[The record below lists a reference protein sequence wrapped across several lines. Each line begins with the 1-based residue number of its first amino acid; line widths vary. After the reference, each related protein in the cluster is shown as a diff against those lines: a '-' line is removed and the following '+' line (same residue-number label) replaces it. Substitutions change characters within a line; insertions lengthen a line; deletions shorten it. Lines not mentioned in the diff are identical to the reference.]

1 MVARGPGNPRDV
13 DHKARP
19 AYHRQTAPNRP
30 SDRESRTH
38 MSSSPSE
45 SEPLIRLL
53 WRAHNWFRAALTA
66 TFEAQEDGAAI
77 SAAHVTLLSQ
87 LPPEG
92 ASIAELARR
101 LGVSAP
107 TAHQWVHELVAA
119 DVVTVE
125 RDPQSARSK
134 LVRLTAAGTRRRAE
148 TMQML
153 AGLEAALAGR
163 VGVDTVDALRAA
175 LEEPWGSPESAVA
188 ELPGLSAR

>member
-1 MVARGPGNPRDV
+1 
-13 DHKARP
+13 
-19 AYHRQTAPNRP
+19 
-30 SDRESRTH
+30 
-38 MSSSPSE
+38 MSSSPPE

-53 WRAHNWFRAALTA
+53 WRAHSWFRAALTA

-87 LPPEG
+87 LPSEG

-119 DVVTVE
+119 GVVTVE
-125 RDPQSARSK
+125 NDPRSARSK
-134 LVRLTAAGTRRRAE
+134 LVRLTPAGARRRAE
-148 TMQML
+148 TMRML

-163 VGVDTVDALRAA
+163 VGADTVIALRAA
-175 LEEPWGSPESAVA
+175 LEEPWGSPESVVA
-188 ELPGLSAR
+188 DLPDRSAE

>member
-1 MVARGPGNPRDV
+1 
-13 DHKARP
+13 
-19 AYHRQTAPNRP
+19 
-30 SDRESRTH
+30 

-53 WRAHNWFRAALTA
+53 WRAHHWFRAALTA
-66 TFEAQEDGAAI
+66 AFETQEDGVTI

-87 LPPEG
+87 LPTEG

-107 TAHQWVHELVAA
+107 TAHQWVHELVALG
-119 DVVTVE
+119 VVTVGS
-125 RDPQSARSK
+125 DPRSARSK
-134 LVRLTAAGTRRRAE
+134 LVRLTAAGARRRSE

-153 AGLEAALAGR
+153 TDLETALAGR

-175 LEEPWGSPESAVA
+175 LEEPWGTPETAAA
-188 ELPGLSAR
+188 ELPDPSTR